1 MISISRKA
9 MLSKRV
15 VCHLRTFT
23 KSRGLSTR
31 ASTILSALDIPA
43 EKDLPGVYDGAWTGT
58 GDILESVCPTT
69 GEVLARVHSASP
81 QELQAALSKSR
92 EAYVFFR
99 SVPAPRRGEILRQI
113 REALAAKREALGAL
127 VSLEM
132 GKIKTEGTG
141 EVQEFVD
148 IADYAVG
155 LSRMMNGRV
164 VASERPGHSIL
175 EVPNPLGVVAVL
187 SAFNFPVAV
196 YGWNLA
202 LSLAAGNATL
212 WKPSPST
219 PLCSIAVTKIVSQ
232 VLERNG
238 IPGAVAGLVVGGKSV
253 GESIVESADVDMVS
267 FTGSEAVG
275 RQVGKV
281 VQSRFGKVLLELGGN
296 NASIVMPDA
305 DLSLAVPA
313 VFFGAVGTAGQRCTS
328 TRRLYLHRSI
338 APTFLERLRAL
349 YEPIRPGDPLEPQTL
364 LGPLHTRA
372 AVGIYSNAVERLRKV
387 GADIM
392 VGGERYEEAVLPE
405 ALRGGNWAQPTVAV
419 LDEVDVSKA
428 VWREETFAPVLSVG
442 VFDEL
447 EQAIAWNN
455 GVPQGLSSSLW
466 TRDLRNVG
474 KWIGPAGSDAGIVN
488 VNVGTSGAE
497 IGAAFGGNK
506 STGWGRESGG
516 DAWKQYVR
524 WSACT
529 INFSDEAPLAQ
540 GVQFSSSTA

>member
-1 MISISRKA
+1 MPVSR
-9 MLSKRV
+9 SQSS
-15 VCHLRTFT
+15 LR
-23 KSRGLSTR
+23 RGR
-31 ASTILSALDIPA
+31 ASAVLSALDIPTTSA
-43 EKDLPGVYDGAWTGT
+43 ELDGVYDGAWKGS
-58 GDILESVCPTT
+58 GDILESICPTT
-69 GEVLARVHSASP
+69 GEVLARVRSASP
-81 QELQAALSKSR
+81 SELHAAIEKAR
-92 EAYVFFR
+92 EAYKDFR
-99 SVPAPRRGEILRQI
+99 LLPAPRRGELVRQI
-113 REALAAKREALGAL
+113 REALAAKRDELGAL

-132 GKIKTEGTG
+132 GKIRTEGVG
-141 EVQEFVD
+141 EVQEFID

-175 EVPNPLGVVAVL
+175 EVPNPLGVIAVL

-196 YGWNLA
+196 YGWNLCI
-202 LSLAAGNATL
+202 SMAAGNATI

-219 PLCSIAVTKIVSQ
+219 PLCAIAVTKIVSG

-238 IPGAVAGLVVGGKSV
+238 ISGAVAGLVTGGKDV
-253 GESIVESADVDMVS
+253 GEAVVESADVDMVS

-275 RQVGKV
+275 RKVGKS
-281 VQSRFGKVLLELGGN
+281 VQSRFGKTLLELGGN
-296 NASIVMPDA
+296 NAAIIMPDA

-313 VFFGAVGTAGQRCTS
+313 VFFGSVGTAGQRCTS
-328 TRRLYLHRSI
+328 TRRLYLHKSI
-338 APTFLERLRAL
+338 ASEFLSRLQSLHASL
-349 YEPIRPGDPLEPQTL
+349 KPGDPLEAGTL
-364 LGPLHTRA
+364 LGPMHNAQALSIYDA
-372 AVGIYSNAVERLRKV
+372 AIAQLKSSDAEVLTGGGRFTDAPYDKGYFVRPAIALPKTLDPRDEIWSQER
-387 GADIM
+387 
-392 VGGERYEEAVLPE
+392 
-405 ALRGGNWAQPTVAV
+405 
-419 LDEVDVSKA
+419 
-428 VWREETFAPVLSVG
+428 FAPVLYTA

-447 EQAIAWNN
+447 EQAIEWNN
-455 GVPQGLSSSLW
+455 AVPQGLSSSLW

-540 GVQFSSSTA
+540 GVSFVS

>member
-1 MISISRKA
+1 
-9 MLSKRV
+9 MLSRTAVARTARV
-15 VCHLRTFT
+15 SLAR
-23 KSRGLSTR
+23 SLSSR
-31 ASTILSALDIPA
+31 ASTILSALDIAP
-43 EKDLPGVYDGAWTGT
+43 EKEVPGVYDGEWKGT
-58 GDILESVCPTT
+58 GELLESVCPTT
-69 GEVLARVHSASP
+69 GELLAHVQSASP
-81 QELQAALSKSR
+81 QELHAALHKAR
-92 EAYVFFR
+92 EAYEFFR
-99 SVPAPRRGEILRQI
+99 IVPAPKRGEILRQI
-113 REALAAKREALGAL
+113 REALAAKRDDLGAL

-132 GKIKTEGTG
+132 GKIRTEGVG

-148 IADYAVG
+148 MADYGVG

-164 VASERPGHSIL
+164 IASERPGHSIL

-202 LSLAAGNATL
+202 LSLAAGNATI
-212 WKPSPST
+212 WKPSHTT
-219 PLCSIAVTKIVSQ
+219 PLCAIAVTKIVSS
-232 VLERNG
+232 VLEKNG
-238 IPGAVAGLVVGGKSV
+238 VPGAVAGLVVGGKDV
-253 GESIVESADVDMVS
+253 GAGIAESQDVDMVS

-275 RQVGKV
+275 RQVGKT

-296 NASIVMPDA
+296 NASVVMADA

-328 TRRLYLHRSI
+328 TRRLFLQRSV
-338 APTFLERLRAL
+338 APEFLSRLQAL
-349 YEPIRPGDPLEPQTL
+349 YAGVGPGDPLAPATL

-372 AVGIYSNAVERLRKV
+372 AVGVYSSAVERLRSA
-387 GADIM
+387 GAEILT
-392 VGGERYEEAVLPE
+392 GGTVYADLAAPLDGGHFVRPTIALPKTVDMQE
-405 ALRGGNWAQPTVAV
+405 AL
-419 LDEVDVSKA
+419 
-428 VWREETFAPVLSVG
+428 WRTETFAPVLSVG

-447 EQAIAWNN
+447 EEAIAWNN

-466 TRDLRNVG
+466 TRDVRNVG

-529 INFSDEAPLAQ
+529 VNFSDEAPLAQ
-540 GVQFSSSTA
+540 GVQFTPTA